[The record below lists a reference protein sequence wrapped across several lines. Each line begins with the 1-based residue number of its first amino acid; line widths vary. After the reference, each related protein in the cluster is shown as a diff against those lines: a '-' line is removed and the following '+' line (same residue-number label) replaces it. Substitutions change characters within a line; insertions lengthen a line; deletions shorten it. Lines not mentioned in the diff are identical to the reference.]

1 LKNTGRGRKKV
12 AIMVSEKEFW
22 MAEKSVM
29 TKSGKSN
36 QKKRTATTTKYQP
49 LPVDT
54 QTMASQ
60 KVFDAIPLAI
70 VSVDWKG
77 QIQYMNRTA
86 KSLLGELPQQLKL
99 EEWTQTIGL
108 YLDDGRIPFPEQQ
121 LPLLRALRGE
131 HVQEPEE
138 LILRKPGEE
147 KGIWIAISAEL
158 LRDENGNVDGAIAII
173 RNIHYRK
180 QIELSRERQIKRTDA
195 LYRLSRTVA
204 EAGNDLY
211 KITHLATRFTAE
223 EIGDA
228 SILTLLNPSG
238 DKLRIAAFHDTTPR
252 AQALLRKSLTPD
264 YEYDPTQALAGGV
277 LKSGEPVLIPSL
289 PPEQLKVITLPA
301 FQEFVD
307 EVGIDSVLVV
317 PLMGRSGVVGT
328 IHLLRHRGNRSFN
341 VDDQSFL
348 TDIAYRIA
356 LAIENCRLFE
366 SLHAEIT
373 ERLSAKQALEISE
386 ARFRSIFESVTVGIK
401 VLDLDGKI
409 LQTNY
414 AFQSMVGYT
423 ENELAGNPFY
433 QFLYPEDVRQAKRLF
448 EGAKVNGT
456 SFFRFEHRTIHR
468 DQSIVWVKTVF
479 TVIRQGTKTDD
490 PALVVGIVENITEQ
504 KRLELEMAE
513 LNSRLQNSMELE
525 RLRLAQELHDNPMQS
540 LYSAI
545 YRIEELRGTV
555 EPKLKDALG
564 DVKQHIQNVLQDLR
578 ATAKELRPPTIFNFG
593 LENAIRSHAN
603 DILEK
608 HPNLNIYLS
617 LAHDR
622 QILPEKVRLALFRI
636 FQQSIANVIRHSKA
650 TEVHVRF
657 SFDAEEA
664 HLEIKDNGRGF
675 NVPSNWIDFVRQGHY
690 GLAGAAER
698 ANTLGGVF
706 RVQSKPGKSTIIH
719 VTIPWKDSLE

>member
-1 LKNTGRGRKKV
+1 
-12 AIMVSEKEFW
+12 MV
-22 MAEKSVM
+22 EKSVM

-36 QKKRTATTTKYQP
+36 QKKRAAVTTKYEP
-49 LPVDT
+49 SPADA
-54 QTMASQ
+54 QTIASQ
-60 KVFDAIPLAI
+60 KVFDAIPLGI
-70 VSVDWKG
+70 VSVNWKG
-77 QIQYMNRTA
+77 QLQYMNRAA
-86 KSLLGELPQQLKL
+86 KSLLGEPDPQLKL
-99 EEWTQTIGL
+99 EDWSRTFGF
-108 YLDDGRIPFPEQQ
+108 YLDDGVVPFPEEQ
-121 LPLLRALRGE
+121 LPLLRALQGDLVSE
-131 HVQEPEE
+131 SEE
-138 LILRKPGEE
+138 FILRKAGEE
-147 KGIWIAISAEL
+147 KGSWISMSAEL
-158 LRDENGNVDGAIAII
+158 LRDENGNIDGAIAIVRDI
-173 RNIHYRK
+173 NYRK
-180 QIELSRERQIKRTDA
+180 QIELSREKQIKRTDA
-195 LYRLSRTVA
+195 LYRLSRIVA
-204 EAGNDLY
+204 EAGNDLP
-211 KITHLATRFTAE
+211 KIAQLATHFSAE
-223 EIGDA
+223 EIGGA
-228 SILTLLNPSG
+228 SFLTLFNSSG
-238 DKLRIAAFHDTTPR
+238 DKLRIVSFYDTNPK
-252 AQALLRKSLTPD
+252 AQALLRKSLASD
-264 YEYDPTQALAGGV
+264 YEYDPSQTLAGGV
-277 LKSGEPVLIPSL
+277 IKSGEPVLIPFIL
-289 PPEQLKVITLPA
+289 PEQIKAITLPVV
-301 FQEFVD
+301 QEFID
-307 EVGIDSVLVV
+307 EVGIESVLVV

-328 IHLLRHRGNRSFN
+328 IHLLRHRGAKALN
-341 VDDQSFL
+341 VEDQSFL

-373 ERLSAKQALEISE
+373 ERLSAKQALEMSE

-401 VLDLDGKI
+401 VLDLEGKI

-414 AFQSMVGYT
+414 AFQAMLGYT
-423 ENELAGNPFY
+423 EEELVGNQFY
-433 QFLYPEDVRQAKRLF
+433 DFLHPEDVRQASRLF
-448 EGAKVNGT
+448 QDAKVNGT
-456 SFFRFEHRTIHR
+456 SYFRFEHRTIHR
-468 DQSIVWVKTVF
+468 DKSVVWVKTIF
-479 TVIRQGTKTDD
+479 TVIKKGNQTDK

-545 YRIEELRGTV
+545 YRLEELRSAADDN
-555 EPKLKDALG
+555 LKEALG

-664 HLEIKDNGRGF
+664 HLEIKDNGKGF
-675 NVPSNWIDFVRQGHY
+675 DVPLNWIDFVRQGHY

-698 ANTLGGVF
+698 ANTLGGIF
-706 RVQSKPGKSTIIH
+706 RVQSKPGNSTTIR
-719 VTIPWKDSLE
+719 VTIPWKDSLD

>member
-1 LKNTGRGRKKV
+1 
-12 AIMVSEKEFW
+12 MV
-22 MAEKSVM
+22 EKSVM
-29 TKSGKSN
+29 TKSGKSK
-36 QKKRTATTTKYQP
+36 QKKQAVPTTTYE
-49 LPVDT
+49 PVDA
-54 QTMASQ
+54 QGIASQ

-70 VSVDWKG
+70 ISVDWNG
-77 QIQYMNRTA
+77 QIQYMNRA
-86 KSLLGELPQQLKL
+86 ARSLLGEPDSHFPL
-99 EEWTQTIGL
+99 EEWPTKFGL
-108 YLDDGRIPFPEQQ
+108 YLDDGVMPFPAQR
-121 LPLLRALRGE
+121 LPLLRALQGE
-131 HVQEPEE
+131 DIREPEE
-138 LILRKPGEE
+138 IILRKTGSE
-147 KGIWIAISAEL
+147 KEIWISMSAEL

-173 RNIHYRK
+173 RDVHYRK
-180 QIELSRERQIKRTDA
+180 QIELSRENQIQRTEA
-195 LYRLSRTVA
+195 LYRFSQAIT
-204 EAGNDLY
+204 EAGNDLPRIMNLVV
-211 KITHLATRFTAE
+211 KFAADV
-223 EIGDA
+223 IGDL
-228 SILTLLNPSG
+228 SFISLLNTSG
-238 DKLRIAAFHDTTPR
+238 DKLKISAFHDVSPTG
-252 AQALLRKSLTPD
+252 QALLRKLFEPD
-264 YEYDPTQALAGGV
+264 FEYDHSKTLAGNV
-277 LKSGEPVLIPSL
+277 IRSGEPLLIPAIPEEQLRLVTLPSLQEFIDTVGLESVLI
-289 PPEQLKVITLPA
+289 
-301 FQEFVD
+301 
-307 EVGIDSVLVV
+307 V
-317 PLMGRSGVVGT
+317 PLIGRSGVVGT
-328 IHLLRHRGNRSFN
+328 LSLSRHRGAKSFN
-341 VDDQSFL
+341 VEDQSFL
-348 TDIAYRIA
+348 RDVAYRTA

-373 ERLSAKQALEISE
+373 ERLSAKQALEMSE

-409 LQTNY
+409 LQTNN
-414 AFQSMVGYT
+414 AFQSIVGYG
-423 ENELAGNPFY
+423 EGELAGNPFY
-433 QFLYPEDVRQAKRLF
+433 KFLHPDDVRQATRLF
-448 EGAKVNGT
+448 QDAKVNGT
-456 SFFRFEHRTIHR
+456 SYFRFEHRTIHR

-479 TVIRQGTKTDD
+479 TVIKRGSETDA

-545 YRIEELRGTV
+545 YQIEEMRGTAD
-555 EPKLKDALG
+555 PKFKDALG

-603 DILEK
+603 DIVEK

-636 FQQSIANVIRHSKA
+636 FQQSIANVIRHSRA

-664 HLEIKDNGRGF
+664 HLEITDNGRGF
-675 NVPSNWIDFVRQGHY
+675 DVPVNWIDFVRQGHY

-706 RVQSKPGKSTIIH
+706 KVQSQPGNSTTIQ
-719 VTIPWKDSLE
+719 VTIPWKDSAE